1 MPYFFKKNEK
11 MRVFC
16 LNFPFYCKNL
26 VMLKGEKIKKY
37 KEHILNC
44 VRFHAPVCFSADID
58 RTVLFSHGIDLDSP
72 IFVYEN
78 AVDNNLFAA
87 FKEAAKEEKFNLLL
101 PIENLSKRMERRF
114 QKLKNVIFYSRS
126 QEMNFLNMINKLNI
140 NYRSKSNYN
149 LIYKDKFCKINGVI
163 LNPKY
168 RNFHLYDEEKIDS
181 LKVVYREFL
190 LNGNNIYICL
200 KNETAKDERV
210 SLVLNFPLKRGYYLF
225 KKHNGYF
232 SIDNLQNGEKLF
244 FNYIS
249 PSASVS
255 YSMIDGLD
263 NSCYATI
270 FLKLNFVLKAGADRV
285 IFFNLSNKKS
295 PLKTKAQFDKLFN
308 LAINKCMDTFDLRV
322 KTKNQKFDQY
332 FNNTLPRK
340 VWMKWLNFEDDDEL
354 VRKYMTYRS
363 LFIKGKEKI
372 SFVPFKEIGLK
383 ELGIFNG
390 EYYKKILISF
400 GAEKCLQVGETK
412 FFNIN
417 NITRFSLKKNDVINL
432 SFDRI

>member
-1 MPYFFKKNEK
+1 MIKREK
-11 MRVFC
+11 V
-16 LNFPFYCKNL
+16 
-26 VMLKGEKIKKY
+26 VKY
-37 KEHILNC
+37 KEFILNC
-44 VRFHAPVCFSADID
+44 VRFHAPICFSADID
-58 RTVLFSHGIDLDSP
+58 RTALFSHGIDLDYP

-78 AVDNNLFAA
+78 AIDDNLICA
-87 FKEAAKEEKFNLLL
+87 FKEAEKEEKFNLLI
-101 PIENLSKRMERRF
+101 PIENLTRKAER
-114 QKLKNVIFYSRS
+114 KLLKIKNVVLYSRN

-149 LIYKDKFCKINGVI
+149 VIYKDKFCKINNVI

-168 RNFHLYDEEKIDS
+168 RNFHLFQEEKISAIDATY
-181 LKVVYREFL
+181 KEFL
-190 LNGNNIYICL
+190 LNGNNIYINL
-200 KNETAKDERV
+200 KNNSNKDEK
-210 SLVLNFPLKRGYYLF
+210 LNLELNFPLKRGYYIF

-232 SIDNLQNGEKLF
+232 TIDNLQNDERLY
-244 FNYIS
+244 FNYVS

-270 FLKLNFVLKAGADRV
+270 FLKINFVLKAGCEKT

-295 PLKTKAQFDKLFN
+295 PLKTKLQFDKLFN
-308 LAINKCMDTFDLRV
+308 LAINKNMDTFDLRV

-340 VWMKWLNFEDDDEL
+340 IWLKWLNFENDKILID
-354 VRKYMTYRS
+354 KYMTYRS

-400 GAEKCLQVGETK
+400 GAEKFLQVGKTK

-417 NITRFSLKKNDVINL
+417 NVTRFSLRKNDAINL

>member
-1 MPYFFKKNEK
+1 MIKREK
-11 MRVFC
+11 V
-16 LNFPFYCKNL
+16 
-26 VMLKGEKIKKY
+26 VKY
-37 KEHILNC
+37 KEFILNC
-44 VRFHAPVCFSADID
+44 VRFHAPICFSADID
-58 RTVLFSHGIDLDSP
+58 KTALFSHGINLDYP

-78 AVDNNLFAA
+78 AIDDNLICA
-87 FKEAAKEEKFNLLL
+87 FKEAEKEEKFNLLI
-101 PIENLSKRMERRF
+101 PIENLTRKAERRLL
-114 QKLKNVIFYSRS
+114 KIKNVVLYSRN

-149 LIYKDKFCKINGVI
+149 VIYKDKFCKINNVI

-168 RNFHLYDEEKIDS
+168 RNFHLFQEEKISAIDATY
-181 LKVVYREFL
+181 KEFL
-190 LNGNNIYICL
+190 LNGNNIYINL
-200 KNETAKDERV
+200 KNNSNKDEK
-210 SLVLNFPLKRGYYLF
+210 LNLELNFPLKRGYYIF

-232 SIDNLQNGEKLF
+232 TIDNLQNDERLY
-244 FNYIS
+244 FNYVS

-270 FLKLNFVLKAGADRV
+270 FLKINFVLKAGCEKT

-295 PLKTKAQFDKLFN
+295 PLKTKLQFDKLFN
-308 LAINKCMDTFDLRV
+308 LAINKNMDTFDLRV

-340 VWMKWLNFEDDDEL
+340 IWLKWLNFENDKILID
-354 VRKYMTYRS
+354 KYMTYRS

-372 SFVPFKEIGLK
+372 SFVPFNEIGLK

-400 GAEKCLQVGETK
+400 GAEKFLQVGKTK

-417 NITRFSLKKNDVINL
+417 NVTRFSLRKNDAINL